1 MPAVFRLE
9 ALAQCG
15 GVALLSMPEFRG
27 KTAVYTGIDKAKFR
41 AMAKPGD
48 TLRLEVKFTKR
59 RGPMAV
65 AEGVAWVGDQKAA
78 EAEIKCMVIMD

>member
-9 ALAQCG
+9 ALAQAG
-15 GVALLSMPEFRG
+15 GVALLSLPEFKG

-48 TLRLEVKFTKR
+48 TLRLEVTFTKR

-65 AEGVAWVGDQKAA
+65 ARALPGLGTRRRRSGDQ
-78 EAEIKCMVIMD
+78 MHGHQ